1 MLNDSVRD
9 LVRQWRF
16 ADALSRARGTRDAS
30 PEELSMLQKLAE
42 TYGNADGA
50 HGKSDVDIGEAV
62 AVLLGDRDSGP
73 RP

>member
-1 MLNDSVRD
+1 MLSKPVRD

-16 ADALSRARGTRDAS
+16 AEALARARATGEAS
-30 PEELSMLQKLAE
+30 AEQMAMLEKLAGAF
-42 TYGNADGA
+42 GNADGA

-62 AVLLGDRDSGP
+62 AILLEDHDGGP

>member
-1 MLNDSVRD
+1 MLSESVRD

-16 ADALSRARGTRDAS
+16 ADALAGARSAREAS
-30 PEELSMLQKLAE
+30 AEELSILERLAA

-62 AVLLGDRDSGP
+62 AVLLGDRDGGP

>member
-1 MLNDSVRD
+1 MLNDSIRD

-16 ADALSRARGTRDAS
+16 ADALARARSAREAS
-30 PEELSMLQKLAE
+30 AEELSTLEKLAD

-62 AVLLGDRDSGP
+62 AVLLGERDSGP